1 MGQRFVPELHDPDK
15 RNGASRGEEDLSDA
29 EVRRKFNAIVAE
41 LDEQDH
47 QNPVPDQPASPRTV
61 LSFLGLD

>member
-1 MGQRFVPELHDPDK
+1 MGQRFVPELHDPEK
-15 RNGASRGEEDLSDA
+15 RDGASRGEEDLSDA

-47 QNPVPDQPASPRTV
+47 HQKPVRRSGRH
-61 LSFLGLD
+61 LIHKH